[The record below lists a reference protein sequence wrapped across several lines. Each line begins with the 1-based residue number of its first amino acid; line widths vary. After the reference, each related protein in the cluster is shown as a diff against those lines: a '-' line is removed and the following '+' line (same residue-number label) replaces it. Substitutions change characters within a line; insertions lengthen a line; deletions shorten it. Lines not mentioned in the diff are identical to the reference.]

1 MNHINHATERAL
13 AKELRTYTRY
23 PICTQG
29 ADVIVRLADQL
40 EAQDRHREQVAE
52 MGRKVVEK
60 AEAEITALRAQRDKL
75 AALVEKTINVL
86 DSAVG
91 CEKCELA
98 ECIDL
103 ALAVLK
109 EPS

>member
-60 AEAEITALRAQRDKL
+60 AEAEITALRAKL
-75 AALVEKTINVL
+75 ATAREAMDKAAIQCAVVRDDLRAALEAI
-86 DSAVG
+86 
-91 CEKCELA
+91 
-98 ECIDL
+98 
-103 ALAVLK
+103 K
-109 EPS
+109 EPTNAKS